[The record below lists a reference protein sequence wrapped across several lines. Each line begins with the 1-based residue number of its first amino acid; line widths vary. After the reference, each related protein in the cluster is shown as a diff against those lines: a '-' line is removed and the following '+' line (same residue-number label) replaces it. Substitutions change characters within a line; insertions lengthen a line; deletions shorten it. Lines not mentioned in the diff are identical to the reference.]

1 MRVTNKI
8 LVNNLKN
15 NLSRNIRNIE
25 RVQNQL
31 ATGKR
36 ISKPSEDPT
45 GIVES
50 LRLASRLRQN
60 RQFQENTKDGI
71 SWLNTTDGALGSVT
85 SALQRVYELTVQ
97 GSNGTLAPEDR
108 KAVKEEVM
116 QIIDE
121 VGNIANTVQGDRYI
135 FGGTNTTEK
144 PYDGVDINGAVVW
157 KHNEKKIVYE
167 VGVGVEVP
175 INITAE
181 EAFVDA
187 DLFGTL
193 QEIATNLESGDTTA
207 LSSDIEKINQAM
219 DQILSCRAKA
229 GAGVNRLEMTKE
241 RLAEQEINYS
251 TVQAEVDG
259 VDPALV
265 IMQLKNQENIYQASL
280 AVGAKVIMPSLVDF
294 LR

>member
-71 SWLNTTDGALGSVT
+71 SWLSTTDGALGSVT

-144 PYDGVDINGAVVW
+144 PYDGVDIDGAVVW

-167 VGVGVEVP
+167 VGVGVEIP
-175 INITAE
+175 INITAK